1 MERITKGETITLD
14 NGKEFVTVEIV
25 EQDDKRYLYLVN
37 EELRE
42 VVITEEI
49 IENNDIIIK
58 ALKDVN
64 KMKEIAK
71 IVLERLS

>member
-25 EQDDKRYLYLVN
+25 EQEDKRYLYLVN

-42 VVITEEI
+42 VVIAEEI

-58 ALKDVN
+58 VLKDVS
-64 KMKEIAK
+64 KMQEIAK